1 MDMAN
6 IASREVF
13 ELSRKGRPGA
23 YMAFSN
29 TLAAAGKWDGVHD
42 VREMMKKR
50 GVLKDTA
57 CSWVGSENSLLVD

>member
-13 ELSRKGRPGA
+13 ELSCKGRPGA

-29 TLAAAGKWDGVHD
+29 TLATTGKWDGVHG
-42 VREMMKKR
+42 VREMMKQR

-57 CSWVGSENSLLVD
+57 CSWVGSKN

>member
-1 MDMAN
+1 MAN

-29 TLAAAGKWDGVHD
+29 TLVAAGKWDGVHD
-42 VREMMKKR
+42 VREMMKQ
-50 GVLKDTA
+50 
-57 CSWVGSENSLLVD
+57 